1 MGRVH
6 AGNHPSPHHDHTTG
20 QINNEF
26 TGHRN
31 PPRGQP
37 ESTPKVTE
45 ASHLLLL
52 NGSKQE
58 AALAVGERRFL
69 HSAGTRRG
77 RRPLANATHHFLPG
91 VGNRRHPGADAQ
103 ARSAVWAGLEGGDRG
118 SREGL
123 CNFLPEVQAGLRVA
137 SRRR

>member
-6 AGNHPSPHHDHTTG
+6 AGNHPSSHHDHTTG

-26 TGHRN
+26 TGHRD

-37 ESTPKVTE
+37 ESTPKATE

-52 NGSKQE
+52 NGAEQE

-69 HSAGTRRG
+69 HSAGPRRG
-77 RRPLANATHHFLPG
+77 RRPLANAAHHFLPG

-103 ARSAVWAGLEGGDRG
+103 ARSTVWAGLEVGDRG

-123 CNFLPEVQAGLRVA
+123 CNFLPEVFVRTRGA
-137 SRRR
+137 SRGR